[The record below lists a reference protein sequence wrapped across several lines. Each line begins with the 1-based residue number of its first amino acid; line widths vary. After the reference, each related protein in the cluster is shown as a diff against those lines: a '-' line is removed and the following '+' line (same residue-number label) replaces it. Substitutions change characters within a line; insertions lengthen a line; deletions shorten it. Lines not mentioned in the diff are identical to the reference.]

1 MPLAPAEPRVF
12 VRTYG
17 TATQST
23 QNSKIV
29 LSDQSRHQSVAS
41 FKRIFDIVLATV
53 ALIILTPFLVF
64 VAIIICMETRGAP
77 IFRQE
82 RWGKDCT
89 KINIYK
95 FRTMYA
101 ETCDPSGKAQTKIQ
115 DPRVTPLGIFLRKNN
130 IDELPQLINILR
142 GDMSFVGPR
151 CHPIG
156 MLAAGQLYE
165 ELVPNYHARHKVV
178 PGLTG
183 LAQLAGYRGPTTNKE
198 RAIKRIA
205 FDRLYLRKQSFKLD
219 LKIIA
224 LTAFKEMSGG
234 TGC

>member
-1 MPLAPAEPRVF
+1 MPIAPAVPRALSPTRILAAEAKTPSKFVF
-12 VRTYG
+12 SKRSR
-17 TATQST
+17 TQSIPV
-23 QNSKIV
+23 SK
-29 LSDQSRHQSVAS
+29 RA
-41 FKRIFDIVLATV
+41 FDIVLATLALAILSPLLVIV
-53 ALIILTPFLVF
+53 AM
-64 VAIIICMETRGAP
+64 IICLETKGAP
-77 IFRQE
+77 VFRQQ
-82 RWGKDCT
+82 RWGKNST
-89 KINIYK
+89 KITIFK

-101 ETCDPSGKAQTKIQ
+101 QSCDESGRIQTQ
-115 DPRVTPLGIFLRKNN
+115 TNDPRVTPFGKFLRKNN

-165 ELVPNYHARHKVV
+165 NLVPSYHARHKTV

-183 LAQLAGYRGPTTNKE
+183 LAQLNGYRGPTTNKE

-205 FDRLYLRKQSFKLD
+205 FDRLYLRKQSFTLD

>member
-1 MPLAPAEPRVF
+1 MPIAPAEPRALSPTRILAAEAKTPSKFVF
-12 VRTYG
+12 SKRSR
-17 TATQST
+17 TQSIPV
-23 QNSKIV
+23 SK
-29 LSDQSRHQSVAS
+29 RA
-41 FKRIFDIVLATV
+41 FDIVLATL
-53 ALIILTPFLVF
+53 ALAILSPLLVI
-64 VAIIICMETRGAP
+64 VAIIISLETKGAP
-77 IFRQE
+77 VFRQQ
-82 RWGKDCT
+82 RWGKDST
-89 KINIYK
+89 KITIYK

-115 DPRVTPLGIFLRKNN
+115 DPRVTPFGKFLRKNN

-165 ELVPNYHARHKVV
+165 ELVPSYYSRHKTV

-183 LAQLAGYRGPTTNKE
+183 LAQLNGYRGSTTNKE

-205 FDRLYLRKQSFKLD
+205 FDRLYLRKQSFMLD

>member
-1 MPLAPAEPRVF
+1 MPIAPAEPRALSPTRILAAEAKTPSKFVF
-12 VRTYG
+12 SKRSR
-17 TATQST
+17 TQSIPV
-23 QNSKIV
+23 SK
-29 LSDQSRHQSVAS
+29 RA
-41 FKRIFDIVLATV
+41 FDIVLATL
-53 ALIILTPFLVF
+53 ALAILSPLLVI
-64 VAIIICMETRGAP
+64 VAIIISLETKGAP
-77 IFRQE
+77 IFRQQ
-82 RWGKDCT
+82 RWGKDYT
-89 KINIYK
+89 KINIFK

-101 ETCDPSGKAQTKIQ
+101 RSCDASGRIQTKTN
-115 DPRVTPLGIFLRKNN
+115 DPRVTRFGKFLRKNN

-165 ELVPNYHARHKVV
+165 NLVPSYHSRHKTV

-183 LAQLAGYRGPTTNKE
+183 LAQLNGYRGPTTNKE

-205 FDRLYLRKQSFKLD
+205 FDRLYLRKQSFTLD

-224 LTAFKEMSGG
+224 LTAFKELSGG